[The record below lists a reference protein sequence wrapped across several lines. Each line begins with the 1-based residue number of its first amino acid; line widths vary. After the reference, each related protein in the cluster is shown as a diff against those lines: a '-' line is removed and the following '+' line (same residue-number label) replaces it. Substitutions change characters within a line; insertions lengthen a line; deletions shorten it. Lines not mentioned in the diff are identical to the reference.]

1 MSGFY
6 YNYPDL
12 SEENFNDT
20 MKTATLQDLEN
31 LHNSSYKD
39 LENITYYFPKKISEE
54 VPGEQI
60 MIMSQVEKEYYDKCL
75 EYIFY
80 ARQIPTEDEKD
91 MVEQICRKKS
101 SNTPVEELTPEEE
114 LMYRKFE
121 KRFLIR
127 GSDSR
132 IIFFNYKI
140 KEIVFPEIEY
150 DDELQCQKMMEHY
163 FQEEVIEQIRE
174 LVKQYQDVESNDP
187 DMSQYPFEIVV
198 AITHLFKVQSIQY
211 IDLIYLYC
219 EFGISSY
226 VYGDDVDDK
235 IRRQYHILC
244 DYDFEEGDINRTSY
258 DTRYEVSYE
267 GIQIIHLPPQ
277 KELFMI
283 ETMSYKNKFGVSLT
297 SSDEFSFE
305 EAPESNYIYDTF
317 IEEYYKRFISKHF
330 K

>member
-1 MSGFY
+1 MSGFHY
-6 YNYPDL
+6 VYPDL
-12 SEENFNDT
+12 SSEDIKEDI
-20 MKTATLQDLEN
+20 KTATLKDLEKIYE
-31 LHNSSYKD
+31 SSYED

-60 MIMSQVEKEYYDKCL
+60 MIMSQEQSEYYNKCL

-80 ARQIPTEDEKD
+80 ARQIPTEEEKD
-91 MVEQICRKKS
+91 MVEQICIKKS

-114 LMYRKFE
+114 LLYIKFK
-121 KRFLIR
+121 KRFLIS

-163 FQEEVIEQIRE
+163 FQDEVIDQIRE
-174 LVKQYQDVESNDP
+174 LVKQYQEVESNDP

-198 AITHLFKVQSIQY
+198 AIAHLFKIQSIEY
-211 IDLIYLYC
+211 IDLIYRDC
-219 EFGISSY
+219 EFGFSSY
-226 VYGDDVDDK
+226 IYGDDVEDK
-235 IRRQYHILC
+235 IRRQYNLLC
-244 DYDFEEGDINRTSY
+244 DYDFEEDDINRTSY
-258 DTRYEVSYE
+258 DTRYDVSYE
-267 GIQIIHLPPQ
+267 GIQIIYLPPQ
-277 KELFMI
+277 KGLFMI
-283 ETMSYKNKFGVSLT
+283 ETMSYKNKFRFSIR

-305 EAPESNYIYDTF
+305 EAPECYSGYDIFIKDNYKSF
-317 IEEYYKRFISKHF
+317 MLEHF